1 MTSRV
6 TLLLIPFSLCSGIWC
21 GWRLGGTFNRYLAGF
36 ILIGCIGLIV
46 CMAFFIR
53 FFTYRNKSVD
63 KKGIGLLSI
72 MLLLVAGLGFYRGAG
87 ERAYYEGYMAVGSQL
102 TQAGREVTII
112 GTVTGEVQQW
122 RTGQRFIFRVD
133 KPQQQGQ
140 DFSLKCEVFLEKP
153 LFKDTE
159 VGDRLQ
165 LTGFFFLPT
174 WQEGADY
181 PAVTRWT
188 REKIGGGFLVKNTS
202 RDGSGRKVVFIGKS
216 RLNPVVAFVSRLR
229 RRLLWIGKETLSPE
243 SAEVLHRILLGEWII
258 FDEQTEEGIR
268 QAGVAHIFSVSGMH
282 LLFWLSLFLGLG
294 KLLRLPSPVLSVL
307 SIPVVLVFLLI
318 AGLRPPAIRAAVM
331 YCLALLGRIFT
342 RTGDR
347 AVQGENLLSAAAC
360 LNLLWRPLDLFSK
373 GFWLSYGACVGIFTF
388 YPPWKRVLG
397 RFGRAHAQAC
407 ANYQW
412 VQAILLSTIIQIV
425 IMPLLINFFGGFS
438 LLAPLANLLLVP
450 LATLALQIG
459 LLAAVGGLFFFP
471 VAQVLNAGNE
481 VILVVL
487 RRLLQ
492 GFSLLP
498 GYLFLEAWP
507 WLTVGCFYLALII
520 LTWGISRNPV
530 NNKRRIP
537 SFYLYLAIL
546 IPALFF
552 VGWNLRPQTKPDLT
566 MVLFDVG
573 QGDSMLLSTADG
585 HHILVDGGTKEGFD
599 TGVKPYLEANGL
611 TTLDLLVLTH
621 PHEDHLG
628 GVVGLLEENKV
639 KVKMVLDSGYPHTTR
654 LYQQFIS
661 LIREKNVP
669 YQRAVR
675 GMAFHPG
682 DEEPRWHG
690 LILHPPD
697 PFLSG
702 TNSDLNNNSVVLL
715 LTFGR
720 IRILLPGD
728 LEEEGKENLLT
739 AYSGSLRAHIL
750 KVAHHGSAG
759 ANSPEWLRRTSPEIA
774 VIPVGRDNPFGHPS
788 AVVIQDLQRSGARVY
803 RTDLHGRLVLE
814 IRIKKQEGSVIVK
827 RGNRR

>member
-6 TLLLIPFSLCSGIWC
+6 ALLLIPFSLCSGIWC
-21 GWRLGGTFNRYLAGF
+21 GWRLGGTFNRYLAGVV
-36 ILIGCIGLIV
+36 LIGCMGIIG
-46 CMAFFIR
+46 CTAFFIR
-53 FFTYRNKSVD
+53 FFIYRSRD
-63 KKGIGLLSI
+63 KKGIGLLSL
-72 MLLLVAGLGFYRGAG
+72 MLILLASFGFYRGAG
-87 ERAYYEGYMAVGSQL
+87 ERACYERYMAAGSQL
-102 TQAGREVTII
+102 TRAGREVTII
-112 GTVTGEVQQW
+112 GTVIGEVQQW

-133 KPQQQGQ
+133 QPQQQGQ
-140 DFSLKCEVFLEKP
+140 DFPFKCEVFLEKP
-153 LFKDTE
+153 LLKEAE

-165 LTGFFFLPT
+165 LTGFFSLPA
-174 WQEGADY
+174 WQGGADY

-188 REKIGGGFLVKNTS
+188 REKIGGGFLVKNTGE
-202 RDGSGRKVVFIGKS
+202 DGSGRKEVFIGKS
-216 RLNPVVAFVSRLR
+216 RLNPVMTFISRLR
-229 RRLLWIGKETLSPE
+229 RRLFRIGEETLSPE

-258 FDEQTEEGIR
+258 FDERTEGGIR

-318 AGLRPPAIRAAVM
+318 TGLRPPAIRAAVM
-331 YCLALLGRIFT
+331 YCLALLGRFFT
-342 RTGDR
+342 RTGNR

-373 GFWLSYGACVGIFTF
+373 GFWLSYGACLGIFTF
-388 YPPWKRVLG
+388 YPPWKRVVGRLG
-397 RFGRAHAQAC
+397 RAPVRARALDQLIS
-407 ANYQW
+407 
-412 VQAILLSTIIQIV
+412 AILLSTIIQIV
-425 IMPLLINFFGGFS
+425 LTPLLINFFGGFS

-459 LLAAVGGLFFFP
+459 LLAAVGGLVFFP

-507 WLTVGCFYLALII
+507 WLTVGCFYLALFIV
-520 LTWGISRNPV
+520 TWGTSRNPV
-530 NNKRRIP
+530 HNRRRIP
-537 SFYLYLAIL
+537 LFYLYLAIL

-552 VGWNLRPQTKPDLT
+552 VGWNLRPQAKPDLR

-573 QGDSMLLSTADG
+573 QGDAILLSTAGG

-628 GVVGLLEENKV
+628 GVVSLLEENKV
-639 KVKMVLDSGYPHTTR
+639 QVKMVLDSGYPHTTL

-661 LIREKNVP
+661 LIREKKIP

-675 GMAFHPG
+675 GLAFHPG

-690 LILHPPD
+690 LILHPPH

-702 TNSDLNNNSVVLL
+702 TNADLNNNSVVLL

-728 LEEEGKENLLT
+728 LEEKGMEELLT
-739 AYSGSLRAHIL
+739 AYSGSLHAQIL

-774 VIPVGRDNPFGHPS
+774 VISAGRNNPFGHPS

-803 RTDLHGRLVLE
+803 RTDLHGQVVLE
-814 IRIKKQEGSVIVK
+814 IRSKKQEGTVMVK
-827 RGNRR
+827 RGNGR